1 MPHSSARSLL
11 RLLTTLLA
19 ALSLGALMAG
29 PTAAESKPF
38 AARTVSMM
46 NFEFAPQSLTVNAG
60 DTVTW
65 VNNSGSTHTTTSD
78 APRWDFTVGPGQS
91 SPPVSFNTPGTFP
104 YHCTPHAGLGMT
116 GTITVQ

>member
-1 MPHSSARSLL
+1 MPYSPARSLL
-11 RLLTTLLA
+11 RLFVALLA

-29 PTAAESKPF
+29 PTAADSKSLV
-38 AARTVSMM
+38 ARTVSMV
-46 NFEFAPQSLTVNAG
+46 NFRFVPQTLTVNVG

-65 VNNSGSTHTTTSD
+65 VNDSGSTHTTTSD
-78 APRWDFTVGPGQS
+78 TPRWDFTVGPGQS